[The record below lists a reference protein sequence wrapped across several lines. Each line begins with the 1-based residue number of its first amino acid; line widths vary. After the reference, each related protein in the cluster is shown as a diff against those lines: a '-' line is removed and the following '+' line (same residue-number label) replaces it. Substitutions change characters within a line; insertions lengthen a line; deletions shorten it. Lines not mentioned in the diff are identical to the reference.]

1 MLEDGGE
8 VDNVFRNNLGAFT
21 KKVSTLIS
29 SEETDDEPSTF
40 WITITLRC
48 VHIKLWLATFAA
60 GLFSPFYSTIFLT
73 WHISL
78 FLSL

>member
-29 SEETDDEPSTF
+29 SDETDDEPSTF
-40 WITITLRC
+40 WITNPQVRTHKVMVSYIRGWFVL
-48 VHIKLWLATFAA
+48 
-60 GLFSPFYSTIFLT
+60 PFL
-73 WHISL
+73 
-78 FLSL
+78 